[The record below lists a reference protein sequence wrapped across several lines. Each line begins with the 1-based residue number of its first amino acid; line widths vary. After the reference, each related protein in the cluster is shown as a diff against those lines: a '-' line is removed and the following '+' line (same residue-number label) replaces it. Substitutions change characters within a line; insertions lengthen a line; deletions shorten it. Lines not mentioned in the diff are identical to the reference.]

1 MKMKKGQILLI
12 TVMVLATIMT
22 VVLSVSFQSIT
33 ETQVSKLEEDSQKAL
48 AAAEAAVEASLKEGS
63 NVVIGEGALSDLT
76 GFTGGAT
83 IENLTDNIFT
93 SPTVAKDSSYTFYL
107 GEYDSGTNTISP
119 STAQAITVCFD
130 AGSTNPAIE
139 ITIIKET
146 GVIKHVVDPNTP
158 KRISN
163 GSSSAGL
170 CASDTEY
177 DFSYTVPAVDISTDS
192 KLMVVRVFYASSKLL
207 FSRAS
212 DFPIQGKT
220 VSSEAAT
227 STGVSKKIVLFQ
239 SNPQIPSDFFT
250 TAF

>member
-1 MKMKKGQILLI
+1 MKKKGQILLI

-76 GFTGGAT
+76 GFSGGAT
-83 IENLTDNIFT
+83 VESLTDNTFT

-107 GEYDSGTNTISP
+107 GEYNSATGSIGP
-119 STAQAITVCFD
+119 SLAEGVTVCFD
-130 AGSTNPAIE
+130 ATSSTPAIE
-139 ITIIKET
+139 ITVLKDV
-146 GVIKHVVDPNTP
+146 GVARYVVDPNIP

-163 GSSSAGL
+163 GAGSAGV
-170 CASDTEY
+170 CGADSNY
-177 DFSYTVPAVDISTDS
+177 GYSYVVPAADIGTDS
-192 KLMVVRVFYASSKLL
+192 KLMIIRVFYASTKLVI
-207 FSRAS
+207 SRGS

-220 VSSEAAT
+220 VSSQAST
-227 STGVSKKIVLFQ
+227 TTGVSKKIVLFQ
-239 SNPQIPSDFFT
+239 SNPQIPAEFFS